1 MPNLQASPRGDL
13 LGFIAD
19 KLKAG
24 KSFGNK
30 YEILK
35 QIPFLGGTGYNI
47 ILDNIK
53 YGDSIF

>member
-1 MPNLQASPRGDL
+1 MQASPRNDL

-19 KLKAG
+19 KLKTG

-35 QIPFLGGTGYNI
+35 QIYSSWQNYN
-47 ILDNIK
+47 
-53 YGDSIF
+53 